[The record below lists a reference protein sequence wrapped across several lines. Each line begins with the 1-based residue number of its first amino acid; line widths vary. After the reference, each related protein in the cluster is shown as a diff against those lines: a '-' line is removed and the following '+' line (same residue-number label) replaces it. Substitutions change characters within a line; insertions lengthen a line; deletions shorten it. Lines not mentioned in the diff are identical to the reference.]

1 MWNSIKEDPIL
12 KTVVVVILGVL
23 AFGFAFSIMFGGAS
37 SGMESGE
44 MMGGGSYSLG
54 NTLTYTL
61 SLLIKI
67 ALILLV
73 IGGIIAAI
81 KLIKKYFID
90 ETKFTAPDLSGKNSI
105 YKYAL
110 YGAGALLVL
119 VVLYSLMNGTNSS
132 NMAVG
137 TMQNNGYYV
146 PRPASQ
152 FSILFILEFF
162 VKSLLFLSITGLAV
176 AAFMYFKN
184 EYLNKNI
191 SVTNVVSEKLVEKK
205 CGNCREVLKNSWKC
219 CPSCG
224 NEVEIIVEEVT
235 KDTKETA
242 RFKESTILEEIVE
255 VVLVKEEITEE
266 EIVKEDFNLEE
277 NSAEEA
283 SNTKKNSS
291 KRYKSKQNK
300 K

>member
-23 AFGFAFSIMFGGAS
+23 AFGFAFNIMFGGAS

-73 IGGIIAAI
+73 IGGIILAI
-81 KLIKKYFID
+81 KIIKKYIID
-90 ETKFTAPDLSGKNSI
+90 ETKFTAPDLSDKKSI
-105 YKYAL
+105 YRYTL
-110 YGAGALLVL
+110 YGVGALLVL
-119 VVLYSLMNGTNSS
+119 VVLFSLMNGTNNN

-137 TMQNNGYYV
+137 NMQNNGYYL
-146 PRPASQ
+146 PRSGAQ
-152 FSILFILEFF
+152 FGIISVLGFF

-191 SVTNVVSEKLVEKK
+191 SVTNATSEKLVEKK
-205 CGNCREVLKNSWKC
+205 CGNCGVVLKDSWKC

-224 NEVEIIVEEVT
+224 TEI
-235 KDTKETA
+235 
-242 RFKESTILEEIVE
+242 ES
-255 VVLVKEEITEE
+255 
-266 EIVKEDFNLEE
+266 N
-277 NSAEEA
+277 
-283 SNTKKNSS
+283 
-291 KRYKSKQNK
+291 
-300 K
+300 

>member
-23 AFGFAFSIMFGGAS
+23 AFGFAFNIMFGGAS

-73 IGGIIAAI
+73 VGGIILTI
-81 KLIKKYFID
+81 KLIKKYIID
-90 ETKFTAPDLSGKNSI
+90 ETKFNTPDLYDKKSI
-105 YKYAL
+105 YRYAL
-110 YGAGALLVL
+110 YGVGALVVL
-119 VVLYSLMNGTNSS
+119 VVLFSLMNGTNNS
-132 NMAVG
+132 NMTVG
-137 TMQNNGYYV
+137 NMQNNGYYH
-146 PRPASQ
+146 PRSAGQ
-152 FSILFILEFF
+152 FGTLSILGFF

-191 SVTNVVSEKLVEKK
+191 SGTNVVSEKLVEKK
-205 CGNCREVLKNSWKC
+205 CENCGIVIKDSWKC

-224 NEVEIIVEEVT
+224 QEVEVILEKAT
-235 KDTKETA
+235 KDTKETVE
-242 RFKESTILEEIVE
+242 FKESTSL
-255 VVLVKEEITEE
+255 
-266 EIVKEDFNLEE
+266 
-277 NSAEEA
+277 
-283 SNTKKNSS
+283 
-291 KRYKSKQNK
+291 
-300 K
+300 

>member
-23 AFGFAFSIMFGGAS
+23 AFGFAFNVMFGGAS

-73 IGGIIAAI
+73 VGGIIAAV
-81 KLIKKYFID
+81 KLIKKYIID
-90 ETKFTAPDLSGKNSI
+90 ETKFTAPDLSDKKSI
-105 YKYAL
+105 YKYAI

-119 VVLYSLMNGTNSS
+119 VVLYSLMNGTNSN

-137 TMQNNGYYV
+137 NMQNNGYYV
-146 PRPASQ
+146 PRSASQ
-152 FSILFILEFF
+152 FGILSILGFF
-162 VKSLLFLSITGLAV
+162 VKSLLFLSITGLVV

-191 SVTNVVSEKLVEKK
+191 SATNISSEKLVEKK
-205 CGNCREVLKNSWKC
+205 CANCGTELKNSWKC

-224 NEVEIIVEEVT
+224 NEI
-235 KDTKETA
+235 
-242 RFKESTILEEIVE
+242 ES
-255 VVLVKEEITEE
+255 
-266 EIVKEDFNLEE
+266 N
-277 NSAEEA
+277 
-283 SNTKKNSS
+283 
-291 KRYKSKQNK
+291 
-300 K
+300 